1 MAVTQNTYTGDGATV
16 LFSFTFP
23 YLETSD
29 IKVSV
34 NGTITTEYSLANA
47 TTIEFDDAP
56 ADDADI
62 RIFRETD
69 DATLAATFYPGSAI
83 RSQDL
88 NENFTQ
94 NLYVTQ
100 ESNRNAFQAIDTA
113 DGATATANTALTN
126 SETAIDTADSAVVTA
141 DNAVDTADSAVVT
154 ANSAV
159 ATSNIAASDAAAAVV
174 TANAA
179 ASDAA
184 DAVSTADGAVSTAN
198 SATST
203 ANTALSNSETAIDT
217 ADSAVVIANSAVDTA
232 DAAVVTADAAV
243 VTADQAAIDAQT
255 AIDTADAAV
264 VTAGL
269 AVDTADAAVVTA
281 NAADGKADQAIAAVA
296 NALLFDI
303 VANVAAIPASPDD
316 QDAVEVTDGT
326 GIENFTPLSGVPS
339 GFVGDSGL
347 SVRLIYDDTNSTWL
361 WLQYFPNDPE
371 NRYGDAIVTLQ
382 GDVSTAQGDISA
394 LQGDVSTAQGDIST
408 LQGDVSTLQGDLS
421 TAQGDITTLQTDVLG
436 LDSAKLDVTTAASTY
451 APIDDASLTGLTLA
465 ESIGVETSVGFS
477 DADQS
482 HAVFLQAPSVV
493 PANITFSLPSAD
505 GTSGQY
511 LTTDGSGQLSFNT
524 LPTTLVPDD
533 IGVTVQ
539 GYDATTLKSADI
551 GVTVQGYDADL
562 AAVAALT
569 TTGLV
574 NRTGS
579 GTAATLT
586 VPSGDLVGTSA
597 TQTLTN
603 KTLTSP
609 ELTGA
614 PYVNGSYRGN
624 LVAVAS
630 LDINC
635 SLGNYFTKTISA
647 NSTFTFSSVPA
658 ATSYAFVLEIT
669 HSSGT
674 ITWPSSVKWPSDG
687 APTLTTGKTHL
698 FVFVTDDGGSRFRGA
713 SLIDY
718 VN

>member
-1 MAVTQNTYTGDGATV
+1 MAVTQNTYQGDGATV

-34 NGTITTEYSLANA
+34 DGTITTEYSLANA
-47 TTIEFDDAP
+47 TTIEFDEAP

-69 DATLAATFYPGSAI
+69 DSTLAATFYPGSAI

-113 DGATATANTALTN
+113 DAATATANTALSN

-141 DNAVDTADSAVVT
+141 NNAVDTADSAVVT

-159 ATSNIAASDAAAAVV
+159 ATSNIAASDAAAAVL

-179 ASDAA
+179 AADAA

-316 QDAVEVTDGT
+316 QDAVEVTNAT
-326 GIENFTPLSGVPS
+326 GIEDFTPLSGLPS

-382 GDVSTAQGDISA
+382 GDVSTAQGDI
-394 LQGDVSTAQGDIST
+394 
-408 LQGDVSTLQGDLS
+408 
-421 TAQGDITTLQTDVLG
+421 TTLQTD
-436 LDSAKLDVTTAASTY
+436 KLDVTTAASTY

-465 ESIGVETSVGFS
+465 ERIGVKTEIVFS
-477 DADQS
+477 DADES
-482 HAVFLQAPSVV
+482 HGVILKAPSVV
-493 PANITFSLPSAD
+493 AANVTFSLPSAD
-505 GTSGQY
+505 GSSGQY
-511 LTTDGSGQLSFNT
+511 LTTDGSGQLEWET
-524 LPTTLVPDD
+524 PDP
-533 IGVTVQ
+533 GVLLID
-539 GYDATTLKSADI
+539 GGNFD
-551 GVTVQGYDADL
+551 
-562 AAVAALT
+562 
-569 TTGLV
+569 
-574 NRTGS
+574 
-579 GTAATLT
+579 
-586 VPSGDLVGTSA
+586 
-597 TQTLTN
+597 
-603 KTLTSP
+603 
-609 ELTGA
+609 
-614 PYVNGSYRGN
+614 NGS
-624 LVAVAS
+624 S
-630 LDINC
+630 TIN
-635 SLGNYFTKTISA
+635 ISQ
-647 NSTFTFSSVPA
+647 TF
-658 ATSYAFVLEIT
+658 
-669 HSSGT
+669 
-674 ITWPSSVKWPSDG
+674 
-687 APTLTTGKTHL
+687 
-698 FVFVTDDGGSRFRGA
+698 DGGEF
-713 SLIDY
+713 
-718 VN
+718 

>member
-1 MAVTQNTYTGDGATV
+1 MAVTQNTYQGDGATV

-113 DGATATANTALTN
+113 DAATATANTALTN

-141 DNAVDTADSAVVT
+141 NNAVDTADSAVVT

-179 ASDAA
+179 AADAA

-316 QDAVEVTDGT
+316 QDAVEVTNAT
-326 GIENFTPLSGVPS
+326 GIEDFTPLSGLPS

-347 SVRLIYDDTNSTWL
+347 SVRLIYDDANSTWI

-371 NRYGDAIVTLQ
+371 NRYGDAIV
-382 GDVSTAQGDISA
+382 
-394 LQGDVSTAQGDIST
+394 
-408 LQGDVSTLQGDLS
+408 TLQGDLS

-436 LDSAKLDVTTAASTY
+436 LDSAKLDATTAASTY

-465 ESIGVETSVGFS
+465 ERIGVKTEIVFS
-477 DADQS
+477 DADES
-482 HAVFLQAPSVV
+482 HGVILKAPSVV
-493 PANITFSLPSAD
+493 AANVTFSLPSAD

-511 LTTDGSGQLSFNT
+511 LTTDGSGQLGFSS
-524 LPTTLVPDD
+524 LPTFLEP
-533 IGVTVQ
+533 
-539 GYDATTLKSADI
+539 ADI
-551 GVTVQGYDADL
+551 GVTVQGYDADTAKL
-562 AAVAALT
+562 STAQTWTADQSFTSTITLNAQNEIRFADSDSSNYVGFKSPAVVSANKVWTLP
-569 TTGLV
+569 
-574 NRTGS
+574 NS
-579 GTAATLT
+579 DGTAGQA
-586 VPSGDLVGTSA
+586 LVTD
-597 TQTLTN
+597 
-603 KTLTSP
+603 
-609 ELTGA
+609 
-614 PYVNGSYRGN
+614 GS
-624 LVAVAS
+624 AS
-630 LDINC
+630 L
-635 SLGNYFTKTISA
+635 SWASA
-647 NSTFTFSSVPA
+647 GGFSNA
-658 ATSYAFVLEIT
+658 KAFFF
-669 HSSGT
+669 SG
-674 ITWPSSVKWPSDG
+674 
-687 APTLTTGKTHL
+687 
-698 FVFVTDDGGSRFRGA
+698 F
-713 SLIDY
+713 
-718 VN
+718 